1 MSLSPLELK
10 TLKVKRVLASLL
22 SSRLTGQW
30 FFCDSVQSSYT
41 EFSSSYLPC
50 DSKGFERWK

>member
-50 DSKGFERWK
+50 DSKGFER